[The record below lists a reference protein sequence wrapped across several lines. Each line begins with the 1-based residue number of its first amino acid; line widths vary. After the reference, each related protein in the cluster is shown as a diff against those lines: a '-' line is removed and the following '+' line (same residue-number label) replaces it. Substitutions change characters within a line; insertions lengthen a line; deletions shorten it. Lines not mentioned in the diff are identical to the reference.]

1 MCLSPGR
8 PNIPLVAP
16 LCAHISKQFRDTPM
30 RASYLWPA
38 VTAPL
43 PVSLSLARSISFL
56 VHPRMLPLAN
66 FSERR

>member
-1 MCLSPGR
+1 MCLYPGR

-43 PVSLSLARSISFL
+43 PVSLSL
-56 VHPRMLPLAN
+56 HPRMLPLAN